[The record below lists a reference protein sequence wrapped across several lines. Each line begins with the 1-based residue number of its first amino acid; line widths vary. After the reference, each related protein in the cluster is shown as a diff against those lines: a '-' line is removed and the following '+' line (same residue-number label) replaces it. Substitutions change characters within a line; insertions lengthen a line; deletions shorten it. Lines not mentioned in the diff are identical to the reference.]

1 MTQTLHVDV
10 PPPPSDISPSTE
22 SPERPIPVLAR
33 PRKRANLRVLLV
45 VVVCFGLLVVGLAV
59 VNLRSSSCVD
69 WQGVAEHEAAARA
82 AEAKGDTVTMF
93 HEMSEAASE
102 AGKDAEVNRHLAAA
116 NGYMF
121 AGERGMANYE
131 LTAASAAIQASV
143 YRQC

>member
-1 MTQTLHVDV
+1 MA
-10 PPPPSDISPSTE
+10 P
-22 SPERPIPVLAR
+22 
-33 PRKRANLRVLLV
+33 PRKGANVRVLFV
-45 VVVCFGLLVVGLAV
+45 VIGCLGLLVVGLAV

-116 NGYMF
+116 NGYIF
-121 AGERGMANYE
+121 TGQRRMANHE
-131 LTAASAAIQASV
+131 LNAASAAIQASV
-143 YRQC
+143 YPQC